1 MTMFLEF
8 NGNIFVTHILRGLST
23 TLFINK
29 HEFFIFHALHSDSN
43 THHHT
48 HTNSQIYL
56 NENYNTSCGAWRA
69 SNHFPYIQIQCQ
81 HKNLCLT
88 NVTKLLHDLE
98 IRACVLVVDVLVVG
112 VLVVDI
118 LPRGMNIDMKTT
130 LLWYSLT

>member
-1 MTMFLEF
+1 M
-8 NGNIFVTHILRGLST
+8 
-23 TLFINK
+23 
-29 HEFFIFHALHSDSN
+29 
-43 THHHT
+43 
-48 HTNSQIYL
+48 
-56 NENYNTSCGAWRA
+56 
-69 SNHFPYIQIQCQ
+69 
-81 HKNLCLT
+81 CLT